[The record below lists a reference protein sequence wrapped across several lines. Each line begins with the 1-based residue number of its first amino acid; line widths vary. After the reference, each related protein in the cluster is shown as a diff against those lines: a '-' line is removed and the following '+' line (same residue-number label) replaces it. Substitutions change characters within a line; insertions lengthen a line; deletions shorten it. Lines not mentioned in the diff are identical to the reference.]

1 MSGGAAKRPRR
12 DCTEVAIYSAHG
24 AKKPAMAAD
33 ALATVFLRFRVNVS
47 SYVCVPGVGKPICV
61 ANFDGNPGGKWKKL
75 LFPRT
80 ADLQAIESGV
90 KVLFCHGSARVE
102 TEGGGMP
109 PYIVFHNP
117 LGVDVDGRTLEAA
130 PPASEVWACGTSDE
144 GAKTYKKPRDGVTLS
159 EVVAGSQLV
168 LLFCCYSTD
177 IICDY
182 GREDRE
188 RQNPAFLVF
197 LRDAEVW
204 DTSIHIFTAMLMRA
218 VETKGVKKPPFSEC
232 LKRNICQV
240 LLWVQEHGSG
250 ADAADAADA
259 FWDFLVQEKL
269 VEMKPHVGSF
279 CVQYMA
285 AAIALSTSTVTAP
298 QFKQKLLEEV
308 QSVTLMIWVFDV
320 DANGNGSGSYKW
332 IDHKHEKAELEAY
345 RDGQKV
351 MTGAQHAAGAA
362 GARGPAWSDS
372 FDDIPEAA
380 ALDALSVAALLT
392 ELRGLLGRAAGAG
405 I

>member
-12 DCTEVAIYSAHG
+12 DCTEVAIYSAPG

-33 ALATVFLRFRVNVS
+33 ALATVLLRFRVNVS
-47 SYVCVPGVGKPICV
+47 SYVCVPGVGEKPICV

-80 ADLQAIESGV
+80 ADLKAIASSV

-102 TEGGGMP
+102 TEGGRMP
-109 PYIVFHNP
+109 PYMVFHNP
-117 LGVDVDGRTLEAA
+117 LGVDVDGRTLAGA
-130 PPASEVWACGTSDE
+130 PPASEVWACGTFDD
-144 GAKTYKKPRDGVTLS
+144 GAKTYTKPPYGVTLS

-168 LLFCCYSTD
+168 LLFCCYSAD

-188 RQNPAFLVF
+188 RQNPDFLVF

-218 VETKGVKKPPFSEC
+218 VERSGVKKPPFSEC

-240 LLWVQEHGSG
+240 LLWVQEHGS
-250 ADAADAADA
+250 ADA
-259 FWDFLVQEKL
+259 FWDFLVKEKL
-269 VEMKPHVGSF
+269 VEMKEHGGSF

-298 QFKQKLLEEV
+298 QFKQKLLAEV

-320 DANGNGSGSYKW
+320 DANANGRGSYKC
-332 IDHKHEKAELEAY
+332 IDYKNEKAKLEAY

-351 MTGAQHAAGAA
+351 MTGAEHAAGAA

-372 FDDIPEAA
+372 FDDIPADEAEP
-380 ALDALSVAALLT
+380 LDALSVDALLT